1 MFKEYMEI
9 VNASNRWLAKYW
21 KQYLGIWAIIY
32 GCVFGWLYRDKIKQ
46 KLKKFKKT
54 KKVES

>member
-21 KQYLGIWAIIY
+21 KQYLGIWAVIY
-32 GCVFGWLYRDKIKQ
+32 GCVFGWLYRDEIKQ

>member
-1 MFKEYMEI
+1 MFMEFMEI
-9 VNASNRWLAKYW
+9 CKASSRWLAKNW
-21 KQYLGIWAIIY
+21 KLYLGIWTVIAVCI
-32 GCVFGWLYRDKIKQ
+32 FGWPYRNKIKQ